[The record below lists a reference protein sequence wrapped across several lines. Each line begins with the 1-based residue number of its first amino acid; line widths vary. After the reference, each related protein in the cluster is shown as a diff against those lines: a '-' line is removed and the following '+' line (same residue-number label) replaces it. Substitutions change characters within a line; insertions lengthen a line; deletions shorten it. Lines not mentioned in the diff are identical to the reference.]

1 MIEDPRKMITM
12 TRYLLGLS
20 LVALVACSD
29 GDANST
35 DEGDTDL
42 TSDTES
48 DSDTDNDSD
57 VAEGPVDL
65 TNQFLSL
72 RSANCADYV
81 DSYEAFP
88 MDVQRARA
96 FEAELTIIMSE
107 GECDF
112 TSNSLPNHDFNEPPA
127 NFANP
132 VAAVAKTFSVTTNPA
147 AAFMPTALTLRYD
160 NAVFLN
166 GVKLDLLAAACYGIG
181 PGQPANLGNERIGCG
196 ESVTPWRYD
205 PMFGGNGFGTD
216 DHNAHT
222 QPDGTYHYHGSP
234 NALFEQ
240 SDPTVASPVVAF
252 AADGFPIYGP
262 YIDDLG
268 TIREVESGYTLLQ
281 DSNGEP
287 AARVSQAGEG
297 AFPGG
302 AADGT
307 FRDDW
312 EWTDAGDLD
321 VCNGMTIDGV
331 YGYYITNS
339 YPWVLGCFQGV
350 PNESFDK
357 RAGGPPPR

>member
-1 MIEDPRKMITM
+1 M
-12 TRYLLGLS
+12 TPHLFALLLIGL
-20 LVALVACSD
+20 AACT
-29 GDANST
+29 DA
-35 DEGDTDL
+35 DTD
-42 TSDTES
+42 TSEERDTDTTGGTEVDLGTDTGA
-48 DSDTDNDSD
+48 DSDADTDSER
-57 VAEGPVDL
+57 AGGPVDL
-65 TNQFLSL
+65 TNLFLSL

-88 MDVQRARA
+88 MDVQRSMA
-96 FEAELTIIMSE
+96 FEAQLTITASG
-107 GECDF
+107 GECEF
-112 TSNSLPNHDFNEPPA
+112 VSNSLPNHDFNEPPA
-127 NFANP
+127 NFATA
-132 VAAVAKTFSVTTNPA
+132 VAAVSKTFAVTATPSA
-147 AAFMPTALTLRYD
+147 AWMPTGLTLRYD

-166 GVKLDLLAAACYGIG
+166 GVKLDLLAAACYGVG

-196 ESVTPWRYD
+196 DISTPWRYD
-205 PMFGGNGFGTD
+205 PMFSGNGFGTD

-222 QPDGTYHYHGSP
+222 QPDGAYHYHGSP

-240 SDPTVASPVVAF
+240 SNPTAASPVVAF

-268 TIREVESGYTLLQ
+268 TIRKVESGYTLLQ
-281 DSNGEP
+281 GPNGGP
-287 AARVSQAGEG
+287 AARVSQFGEG

-302 AADGT
+302 TSDGT
-307 FRDDW
+307 YRDDW

-321 VCNGMTIDGV
+321 LCNGMTVDGV

-357 RAGGPPPR
+357 RSGGPPPM